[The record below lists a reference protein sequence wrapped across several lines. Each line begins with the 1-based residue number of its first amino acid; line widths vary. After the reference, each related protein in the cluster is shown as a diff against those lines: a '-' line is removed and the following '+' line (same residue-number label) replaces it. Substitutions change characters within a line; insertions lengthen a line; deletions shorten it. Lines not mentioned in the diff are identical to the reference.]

1 MIGDRI
7 RSYRTEMGLTQAE
20 LAKKIGVKPTVVS
33 SWEIGRTEPNLGQ
46 CAALAGV
53 FDVTMDELV
62 LTIDPELEKI
72 LMPLD
77 AAIEEQSAN
86 PSERLLSYALLV
98 SKMTKSQQEE
108 VFNYIDYI
116 SKKG

>member
-7 RSYRTEMGLTQAE
+7 RSYRTEMGLTQVE

-62 LTIDPELEKI
+62 LTIDPELERI
-72 LMPLD
+72 LMPLEAD
-77 AAIEEQSAN
+77 IEKPAN

-98 SKMTKSQQEE
+98 SKMTQSQQEE